1 MILSLSS
8 TLHFAFYFSLL
19 TEVYTYFSL
28 VLIFVNYNPPTKDTS
43 LFTKKKHD
51 DNLIP
56 SSNSLS
62 IADLYL
68 FKFSN
73 KLTMIYQ
80 MYVLSRYISI

>member
-28 VLIFVNYNPPTKDTS
+28 VLIFVNYNPPTKGTS
-43 LFTKKKHD
+43 LFTKKHD
-51 DNLIP
+51 DNLNP